1 MRFLMACIFILAMAL
16 FASAQN
22 LSNTKATVTN
32 NTSPNRVVNSENT
45 EYQKLRMDGFN
56 ALYNMDYKSAQAK
69 FTQMAQILP
78 EHPAGHFYLATNYWL
93 ELLNSSRRL
102 QTNLY
107 SGESFYVD
115 TKDKVDEKVDK
126 EFRRLLAISLEKAES
141 NIKKNPKDVE
151 SIYYQGAAHGLMASY
166 EATVTRSFF
175 SALRHGSKS
184 VDLHRQVIEL
194 NPNYIDAYLTIG
206 AYDYIAGSLPF
217 AVKILATIG
226 GIRGSKERGLEELN
240 LVTEKGLYA
249 QDDARVLLITLYGRE
264 NKNVEILNLLET
276 LSNKYPQNYLF
287 KIERA
292 NTLVKLNRATESY
305 QLFEELLKDKNAQ
318 KTADL
323 IHYQYAEAFANQGRN
338 SDALREFQK
347 IKNISGSSPE
357 LVTRAYLRA
366 GQMLDLLTKR
376 SEATLEYQTVLK
388 RENVFDSHEQA
399 KKYLQ
404 KPYVI
409 VKGS

>member
-1 MRFLMACIFILAMAL
+1 MRFLMVCIFILTFTL
-16 FASAQN
+16 FTSAQN
-22 LSNTKATVTN
+22 LSNTKATSTN
-32 NTSPNRVVNSENT
+32 NLSPNRIVNGET
-45 EYQKLRMDGFN
+45 PEYQKLRMDGFD

-69 FTQMAQILP
+69 FTQMTQLLP
-78 EHPAGHFYLATNYWL
+78 DHPAGHFYLATNYWL

-102 QTNLY
+102 QANLY

-115 TKDKVDEKVDK
+115 TKDKIDEKVDK
-126 EFRRLLAISLEKAES
+126 EFRRLLDISLEKAEV

-151 SIYYQGAAHGLMASY
+151 SIYYQGASHGLMASY

-184 VDLHRQVIEL
+184 VDLHRKVVEL
-194 NPNYIDAYLTIG
+194 NPNYTDAYLTIG

-217 AVKILATIG
+217 AVKILAAIG

-249 QDDARVLLITLYGRE
+249 KDDARVLLITLYGRE
-264 NKNVEILNLLET
+264 NKNAEILKLLET
-276 LSNKYPQNYLF
+276 LSNKYPKNYLF
-287 KIERA
+287 KLERA

-305 QLFEELLKDKNAQ
+305 QLFEELLHDKNAQ

-323 IHYQYAEAFANQGRN
+323 IHYQYAEAFAVQGRN
-338 SDALREFQK
+338 SDALAEFQK
-347 IKNISGSSPE
+347 VKNINGSSPE

-366 GQMLDLLTKR
+366 GHMLDLLAKR
-376 SEATLEYQTVLK
+376 SEATTEYQSVLK

-404 KPYVI
+404 KPYTI
-409 VKGS
+409 AKGS